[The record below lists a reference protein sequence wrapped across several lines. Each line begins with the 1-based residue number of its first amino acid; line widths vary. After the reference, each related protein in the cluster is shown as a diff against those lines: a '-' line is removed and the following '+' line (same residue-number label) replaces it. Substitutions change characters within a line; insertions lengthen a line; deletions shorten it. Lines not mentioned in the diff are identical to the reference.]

1 MPTSSTKE
9 AARSG
14 RGATEDK
21 EETNF
26 STTIFPTPFMHDT
39 TLLAAVVVEDTG
51 RTGFLARLKY
61 FVNEQVAVTGLAVVM
76 NELVAMDDLNR
87 IYSSSLRFYT

>member
-1 MPTSSTKE
+1 MPTSSTME

-21 EETNF
+21 EKTTF
-26 STTIFPTPFMHDT
+26 STTIFPTPFIQDT
-39 TLLAAVVVEDTG
+39 TLLAAEVAEDTG
-51 RTGFLARLKY
+51 GTGFLARLKY
-61 FVNEQVAVTGLAVVM
+61 YVNEPVAVTGLAIVM
-76 NELVAMDDLNR
+76 NELVTMDDLNR